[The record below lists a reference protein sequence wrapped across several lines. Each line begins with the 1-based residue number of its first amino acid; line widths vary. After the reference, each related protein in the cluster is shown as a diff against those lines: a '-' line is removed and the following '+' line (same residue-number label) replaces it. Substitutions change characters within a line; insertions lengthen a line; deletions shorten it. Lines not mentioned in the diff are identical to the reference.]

1 MTRPK
6 TTCRSP
12 SDESLTTTVVRAVA
26 DAKGIDPLDL
36 EECLHDVIDPEALE
50 RLFMPIDNGTRR
62 GVVVF
67 RLAGCRVEVDGTDRV
82 VAERVDEA
90 RASMVDARV

>member
-1 MTRPK
+1 MTRDK

-12 SDESLTTTVVRAVA
+12 SDESLTTTVVRTVA
-26 DAKGIDPLDL
+26 DVKGIDPLEL

-50 RLFMPIDNGTRR
+50 RLFAPVDAGTRQ

-67 RLAGCRVEVDGTDRV
+67 RLAGCRVEVDGTDLV
-82 VAERVDEA
+82 VAERVDDG
-90 RASMVDARV
+90 RAPIVDARV

>member
-1 MTRPK
+1 MTRSK
-6 TTCRSP
+6 ATCRSP

-26 DAKGIDPLDL
+26 DAKGVDPLEL
-36 EECLHDVIDPEALE
+36 EECLYDVIDPDALE
-50 RLFMPIDNGTRR
+50 RLFAPTEDGARR

-82 VAERVDEA
+82 VAERVDEGV
-90 RASMVDARV
+90 ASPVDARV